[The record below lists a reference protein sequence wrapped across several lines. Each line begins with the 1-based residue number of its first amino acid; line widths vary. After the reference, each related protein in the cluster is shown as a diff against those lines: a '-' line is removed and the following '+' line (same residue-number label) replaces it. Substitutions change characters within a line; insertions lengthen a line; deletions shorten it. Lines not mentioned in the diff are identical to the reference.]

1 MIVLAIPKRVHFKGL
16 PTPDQGLLGE
26 LDVVASYFDDD
37 AVVSAI
43 SLIFTGIA
51 ELWYNIS
58 VFC

>member
-1 MIVLAIPKRVHFKGL
+1 MTSNTWPR
-16 PTPDQGLLGE
+16 PT
-26 LDVVASYFDDD
+26 LDLVASYFEDD

-51 ELWYNIS
+51 EPWTSVVYNIS